1 MKSPLILLAATL
13 VLAFPKA
20 SAAQAVA
27 PANLV
32 GTWAQEGSS
41 KELGWTFRADST
53 LSIAS
58 KMPQGKLTAT
68 GRWAVSGDTLT
79 VTRVSA
85 KINGRTS
92 QVNVAKR
99 KVVLE
104 KTKLTLTRL
113 DNNQTLNYERVDS
126 LVTPAPAPAPAAD
139 SSAPAPKP

>member
-1 MKSPLILLAATL
+1 MKSPLVLLAAA
-13 VLAFPKA
+13 LALALPKA

-27 PANLV
+27 PADLV

-53 LSIAS
+53 VSIAS
-58 KMPQGKLTAT
+58 KMPQGKVAAT

-79 VTRVSA
+79 VNRVSA
-85 KINGRTS
+85 KINGRPA
-92 QVNVAKR
+92 QLNIAKR

-126 LVTPAPAPAPAAD
+126 LVTPAPAPAAD
-139 SSAPAPKP
+139 SSAPAPPKP